1 MQVPIWELVIEKA
14 TFVLSLHTNA
24 KRISLRMQT
33 KKEQN
38 QTFIQ
43 MSTVWILLKTKVFR
57 GDFFFRSFL
66 HFASIENKNCEKPI
80 F

>member
-24 KRISLRMQT
+24 KRISLRIQT

-43 MSTVWILLKTKVFR
+43 MSTV
-57 GDFFFRSFL
+57 
-66 HFASIENKNCEKPI
+66 
-80 F
+80 